1 LLVQGARIV
10 AVEVE
15 NGQCSVRDGSHMPIL
30 VVRLIGRQVSA
41 GTVHSPPGTRGSQ
54 LPTGSNRSA
63 RKRGQFSCL

>member
-41 GTVHSPPGTRGSQ
+41 GTVHSPSGHEGISAP
-54 LPTGSNRSA
+54 NRV
-63 RKRGQFSCL
+63 